1 MECGFLAS
9 KNPTLNE
16 KFSGLNHE
24 SRRII
29 DGIHENYLAQR
40 YTDPDFERTLEALN
54 WMQFGEYARNSDYF
68 EMALVGI
75 RAACKSD
82 LREKTT
88 YPRAYSSMTRE
99 KRRRKNIL
107 LAFCEFNGTKWKGS
121 RSPYR
126 ISTDSL
132 SHFLDILNPPLRKV
146 SVSLMTRGKAQM
158 RSLVEL
164 MVNLNINTLGQRVM

>member
-1 MECGFLAS
+1 MTLHDLESTAVGHKDQKTSLFEVWNAVFSS
-9 KNPTLNE
+9 KKNSTDNE

-40 YTDPDFERTLEALN
+40 YTDPNFERTLEALN

-88 YPRAYSSMTRE
+88 
-99 KRRRKNIL
+99 
-107 LAFCEFNGTKWKGS
+107 
-121 RSPYR
+121 
-126 ISTDSL
+126 
-132 SHFLDILNPPLRKV
+132 
-146 SVSLMTRGKAQM
+146 
-158 RSLVEL
+158 
-164 MVNLNINTLGQRVM
+164 